1 MRDQVDATLLY
12 AFSKREYLRMQ
23 PRFARYYTQNG
34 DFLGSGNHFSWELGY
49 HIRTEYPDWTVR
61 LTGAHNRFK
70 TASPLDFDKIMPLIS
85 PQLIAE
91 MQAECAAAGVSDA
104 SCNQLIADGVSKTP
118 SVYTDVDAY
127 GLCAGFGE
135 AYRHN
140 YTQAWRPY
148 FDYCTTQGN
157 LGGQGYNAMLGLAGS
172 VAGHDHLAVTFSQ
185 GLGGAN
191 YVNGLVRELTVRYRY
206 YFDRY

>member
-1 MRDQVDATLLY
+1 
-12 AFSKREYLRMQ
+12 
-23 PRFARYYTQNG
+23 
-34 DFLGSGNHFSWELGY
+34 LGSGNHFSWELGY
-49 HIRTEYPDWTVR
+49 NIRTEYPDWTVR
-61 LTGAHNRFK
+61 FTGAHTRFK
-70 TASPLDFDKIMPLIS
+70 RDSSFDLEKNALLIP
-85 PQLIAE
+85 PQLLDELRA
-91 MQAECAAAGVSDA
+91 QCLLDGVLPAATCNQITSDA
-104 SCNQLIADGVSKTP
+104 LGQLPADQVTDLRNAYPEFYNQVRDGTIASLLPDNANV
-118 SVYTDVDAY
+118 Y
-127 GLCAGFGE
+127 GLCFGFGE
-135 AYRHN
+135 AFQHT